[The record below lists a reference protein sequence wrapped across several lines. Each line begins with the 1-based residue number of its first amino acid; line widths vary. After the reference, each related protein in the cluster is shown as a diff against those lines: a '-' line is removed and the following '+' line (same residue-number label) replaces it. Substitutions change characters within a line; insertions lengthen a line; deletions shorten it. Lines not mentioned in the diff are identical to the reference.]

1 MMSKFATTIN
11 PIHPGEVLQEEFMEP
26 LNISANKLA
35 NRIDVPTNR
44 ITAIIK
50 GQRGISGDTAL
61 RLSKVFGTTP
71 EFWINLQGYY
81 EIERAK
87 DNSDADIQNIE
98 QFAA

>member
-1 MMSKFATTIN
+1 MMSKSATTIN

-87 DNSDADIQNIE
+87 DNSVADIQNIE

>member
-1 MMSKFATTIN
+1 MLKSATTIN

-26 LNISANKLA
+26 LGISANKLA
-35 NRIDVPTNR
+35 HRIDVPTNR

-50 GQRGISGDTAL
+50 GQRGVSGDTAL

-71 EFWINLQGYY
+71 EFWINIQGYY
-81 EIERAK
+81 EIECAK
-87 DNSDADIQNIE
+87 DNTGADIQKIE

>member
-1 MMSKFATTIN
+1 MMSKSATTIN

>member
-1 MMSKFATTIN
+1 MMSKSATTIN

-81 EIERAK
+81 ELERAK
-87 DNSDADIQNIE
+87 DNSDTDIQNIE